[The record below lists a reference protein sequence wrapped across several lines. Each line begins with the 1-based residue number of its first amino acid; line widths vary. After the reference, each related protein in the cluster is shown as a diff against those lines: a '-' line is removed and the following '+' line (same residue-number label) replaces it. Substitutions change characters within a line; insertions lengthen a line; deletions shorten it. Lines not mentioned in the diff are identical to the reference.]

1 MARIDRQKWL
11 DKSRYSLYGRWF
23 LYVCSVLGVD
33 QKEIARR
40 ADLDAG
46 AISKQLIGTHEPKRE
61 SVKRTIAAMRTIASE
76 KNTTWDGA
84 WDDLIMTGAGL
95 ATDSEIALSEARLDA
110 IGGERS

>member
-1 MARIDRQKWL
+1 MTRIDRQKWR

-23 LYVCSVLGVD
+23 LYVCSVLDVD
-33 QKEIARR
+33 QKEIAQR

-46 AISKQLIGTHEPKRE
+46 AISKQLRGTHEPLRE
-61 SVKRTIAAMRTIASE
+61 SVKRSIAAMRKIASE
-76 KNTTWDGA
+76 KHVAWDES

-110 IGGERS
+110 IGGER

>member
-1 MARIDRQKWL
+1 MRIDRQKWL
-11 DKSRYSLYGRWF
+11 DKEKYTLYGRWF

-46 AISKQLIGTHEPKRE
+46 AISKQLDGTHEPKRE
-61 SVKRTIAAMRTIASE
+61 SVKRTIAAMRAIALE
-76 KNTTWDGA
+76 KHVTWDDA

-95 ATDSEIALSEARLDA
+95 ATDSEIARSEQCLDA